1 MDTPHSPTLRLRG
14 MEITEEACAQPAT
27 PTHNAKYYIDDP
39 MSIFLVENQLFKI
52 HRHFLVKES
61 DVFRWMFLC
70 PPGSSDPDGAS
81 DVRAIPLPGVTAAEL
96 EALLDFFYTECVTIT
111 RRWEFQRNEAQ
122 MQAWIDLLS
131 IATRFDFQRLRE
143 CAIGAIEHNLWPGT
157 PRRFESIDPIKQIV
171 LAEKHDIPHWLPIA
185 YAALCQRPNPLE
197 EWEAEQIGYR
207 KTTLLARAREA
218 VRDPDNHLIDSRF
231 ASLQARTVSPPMPGT
246 PMLSAHTLYTPY
258 RRERVAAIVNE
269 VFFPPPTP
277 RAPEGKIA

>member
-1 MDTPHSPTLRLRG
+1 MDTPNSPTLRLRG

-39 MSIFLVENQLFKI
+39 MSIFLVENELFKI

-61 DVFRWMFLC
+61 DIFRWMFLC

-96 EALLDFFYTECVTIT
+96 EALLDFFYTE
-111 RRWEFQRNEAQ
+111 ELQRNEAQ

-143 CAIGAIEHNLWPGT
+143 CAIGAIEHNLWPFT
-157 PRRFESIDPIKQIV
+157 RRRVESIDPIKQIV

-185 YAALCQRPNPLE
+185 YAALCQRPNSLE

-218 VRDPDNHLIDSRF
+218 VRDQTYNPPIPVDEPQPAPSPTGWVPNEEF
-231 ASLQARTVSPPMPGT
+231 TESLADKFYMP
-246 PMLSAHTLYTPY
+246 HQ
-258 RRERVAAIVNE
+258 RNRVEVIVDE
-269 VFFPPPTP
+269 VFFSP
-277 RAPEGKIA
+277 

>member
-1 MDTPHSPTLRLRG
+1 
-14 MEITEEACAQPAT
+14 Q
-27 PTHNAKYYIDDP
+27 
-39 MSIFLVENQLFKI
+39 VETQLFKI

-81 DVRAIPLPGVTAAEL
+81 DARAIPLPGVTTAEL
-96 EALLDFFYTECVTIT
+96 EALLDFFYTEC
-111 RRWEFQRNEAQ
+111 RNEAQ

-143 CAIGAIEHNLWPGT
+143 CAIDTIEHSRW
-157 PRRFESIDPIKQIV
+157 RFPERIDPIKQIV

-218 VRDPDNHLIDSRF
+218 VR
-231 ASLQARTVSPPMPGT
+231 
-246 PMLSAHTLYTPY
+246 
-258 RRERVAAIVNE
+258 
-269 VFFPPPTP
+269 
-277 RAPEGKIA
+277 